1 MDDKVRFALN
11 EIKRGCVD
19 FIGEE
24 YIESLISKFYETNQR
39 YKVKAGFDPTAPDLH
54 LGHSVLLRK
63 LATFQKYG
71 GFVQF
76 LIGDFTAMIGDPTGK
91 SKTRKTLSKE
101 EVLENAKTYESQ
113 VFKILDPSLTE
124 VCFNSTWL
132 SKMDAAAF
140 LGLSSRFSVA
150 RMIERDDF
158 SKRFK
163 ENEPISIVEFMYPL
177 LQGYDSVALDCDLEL
192 GGNDQKFNL
201 LVGRTLQRSYE
212 CKKEQSIL
220 TMPLLEGLDGKQ
232 KMSKSLNNYI
242 ALQDAPNDMYA
253 KVLSISDE
261 LMWRYYEL
269 LSAKDLDS
277 IRILKNDVDS
287 GKLHPKIV
295 KENLALELVS
305 SYYNKDLALEAKDSF
320 DSVFSKN
327 EIPTDLE
334 VIESTEGIWI
344 CKLLV
349 DAGLVPSTSQARRDI
364 KAGALKIDGEKI
376 SDENLKLSPGSFI
389 VQIGKRK
396 FIKVNI
402 AENNVR

>member
-1 MDDKVRFALN
+1 MDTKVRFALN
-11 EIKRGCVD
+11 EIKRGAID
-19 FIGEE
+19 FIGED
-24 YIESLISKFYETNQR
+24 YIESLVAKYYETNQR

-101 EVLENAKTYESQ
+101 EVLQNAKTYEDQ
-113 VFKILDPSLTE
+113 VFKILDPKLTE

-132 SKMDAAAF
+132 SKMDAAGF

-201 LVGRTLQRSYE
+201 LVGRTLQRSYGA
-212 CKKEQSIL
+212 KKEQSIL

-242 ALQDAPNDMYA
+242 ALQDSPNDMYA

-261 LMWRYYEL
+261 LMWKYYEL

-277 IRILKNDVDS
+277 INALKNDVQG
-287 GKLHPKIV
+287 GKLHPKIA
-295 KENLALELVS
+295 KESLALELVS
-305 SYYNKDLALEAKDSF
+305 SYYNKDLALEAKNNF
-320 DSVFSKN
+320 DNVFSKN
-327 EIPTDLE
+327 EIPTDLD
-334 VIESTEGIWI
+334 VFTSTEGIWI

-349 DAGLVPSTSQARRDI
+349 DAGLTPSTSQARRDI

-376 SDENLKLSPGSFI
+376 GDENLKMTKGSFT

-396 FIKVNI
+396 FIKVDITDNDI
-402 AENNVR
+402 R